1 MKQKKRFS
9 MNKNDISIFLFA
21 VLTVVFIY
29 KIETNHKEQQ
39 TQVYGY
45 QTTQNEN
52 VATTYEEALILAKEE
67 NKPIFIYFEADWCGY
82 CKQMKKNILSNKE
95 VKNTISQNY
104 IELFIDIDSD
114 QATKSL
120 FKVKSVPAYLICSPD
135 GDVIQKHSGY
145 QDVRNFL
152 KWLEPKNT
160 ASKLN

>member
-1 MKQKKRFS
+1 
-9 MNKNDISIFLFA
+9 MNKKDISIFLFS

-29 KIETNHKEQQ
+29 KIETNIKKQNVG
-39 TQVYGY
+39 TYGY
-45 QTTQNEN
+45 EVSAEEN
-52 VATTYEEALILAKEE
+52 VATTYEEALVLAKEK

-82 CKQMKKNILSNKE
+82 CKQMKKNVLSNKE

-104 IELFIDIDSD
+104 IELFVNIDLDPN
-114 QATKSL
+114 TKSL
-120 FKVKSVPAYLICSPD
+120 FRVKSVPTYLICSPD

>member
-1 MKQKKRFS
+1 MK
-9 MNKNDISIFLFA
+9 KNDISIFLFA
-21 VLTVVFIY
+21 VLVVVFIY
-29 KIETNHKEQQ
+29 KIETNYKEQQ
-39 TQVYGY
+39 TEVYGY

-52 VATTYEEALILAKEE
+52 VVTTYEEALILAKEK
-67 NKPIFIYFEADWCGY
+67 NKPIFIYFEAEWCGY
-82 CKQMKKNILSNKE
+82 CKQMKKNVLSNRE

-114 QATKSL
+114 PATKSL
-120 FKVKSVPAYLICSPD
+120 FRVKSVPTYLICSPD